1 MEFKH
6 RRGNFLIIF
15 EKLSEIPLL
24 LISIIF
30 SAFLLR
36 NFDTQALFPVVLILL
51 SPILKLINYFF
62 TYYTLTE
69 EHLIVESGV
78 LNKKKIEIPFS
89 SITTVDLSQNIL
101 YQMFKVYKI
110 KVDNASQTN
119 ETTNQS
125 KINLTLKVDEAI
137 KFKQIITS
145 TNNIEAVSDELE
157 DSAIEADIGDFIK
170 LGLLQSKFTYILSI
184 LAVFGSLTGAIVPIL
199 EDRIV
204 GALIVAF
211 VVVALITIYLIA
223 VIMSII
229 KSVLKYYNFKVLADE
244 DTLKVQYGLLN
255 KKSFSL
261 QKAKIN
267 GIILKQSIL
276 MRIFKLYTAEVIV
289 IGYGDKSEEGGMEQ
303 AIIYPIASREKV
315 KEIMNVLLPE
325 YSLDYSLCK
334 SERKAIRYFFVSP
347 LFIIAIILVIG
358 AAITSLLI
366 KNYIA
371 IAVALAFLVFSVVDV
386 IQKYINAGISVGESS
401 VVLSAGSFSKKVA
414 IIKTKSIESIT
425 ASGSIFKRRKG
436 FVSIKLG
443 FVAPLRVSNI
453 SSLNLPAEQF
463 DLLEEVLKY

>member
-6 RRGNFLIIF
+6 RRGSFLIIF

-24 LISIIF
+24 LISLFF
-30 SAFLLR
+30 SAFLL
-36 NFDTQALFPVVLILL
+36 NKFDTQALLPVVFILL
-51 SPILKLINYFF
+51 SPISKLINYFF

-69 EHLIVESGV
+69 EHLIIESGV
-78 LNKKKIEIPFS
+78 FNKKKTEIPFY

-101 YQMFKVYKI
+101 YQIFKVYKI

-119 ETTNQS
+119 EVTNQS
-125 KINLTLKVDEAI
+125 KIKLTLKVDEAI

-145 TNNIEAVSDELE
+145 TNNIETVNEELE
-157 DSAIEADIGDFIK
+157 YSAIEADIGDFIK

-184 LAVFGSLTGAIVPIL
+184 LAVFGSLTGVITPMLKNRVVGAAIVVFI
-199 EDRIV
+199 
-204 GALIVAF
+204 
-211 VVVALITIYLIA
+211 VVAMITIYLIA
-223 VIMSII
+223 VIMSIV
-229 KSVLKYYNFKVLADE
+229 KSVVKYYNFKVWADA
-244 DTLKVQYGLLN
+244 DTLKVQYGLFN

-261 QKAKIN
+261 QKTKIN
-267 GIILKQSIL
+267 GIILRQSIL

-303 AIIYPIASREKV
+303 AIIYPIASRDKV
-315 KEIMNVLLPE
+315 KDIVNILLPE
-325 YSLDYSLCK
+325 YSLDYTLCK
-334 SERKAIRYFFVSP
+334 SEHKAIRYFFMSL
-347 LFIIAIILVIG
+347 LFISAVVLAIG

-366 KNYIA
+366 NNYIV
-371 IAVALAFLVFSVVDV
+371 IAVALAFLAFSIVDV
-386 IQKYINAGISVGESS
+386 IQKYINAGISVGEDN

-425 ASGSIFKRRKG
+425 ASGSIFKRRNG

-453 SSLNLPAEQF
+453 SSLNLPAKQF

>member
-6 RRGNFLIIF
+6 RRGSFLIIF
-15 EKLSEIPLL
+15 EKLSEIPFL
-24 LISIIF
+24 LISVIF
-30 SAFLLR
+30 SAFLLK
-36 NFDTQALFPVVLILL
+36 NFDTQALLPVVFILL
-51 SPILKLINYFF
+51 SPVLKLINYFF

-78 LNKKKIEIPFS
+78 LNKKRIEIPFS

-119 ETTNQS
+119 EATNQS

-145 TNNIEAVSDELE
+145 TNNIETVSKELE
-157 DSAIEADIGDFIK
+157 DRAIEADIRDFIK

-199 EDRIV
+199 KDRIV
-204 GALIVAF
+204 GALIIAF
-211 VVVALITIYLIA
+211 VVVALITIYLVA
-223 VIMSII
+223 VIMSIL

-244 DTLKVQYGLLN
+244 DTLKVQYGLFN

-289 IGYGDKSEEGGMEQ
+289 IGYGDKSEQGGMEQ
-303 AIIYPIASREKV
+303 AIIYPIASRDKV
-315 KEIMNVLLPE
+315 KEIVNTLLPE
-325 YSLDYSLCK
+325 YSLDYTLCK
-334 SERKAIRYFFVSP
+334 SERKAIRYFFISP
-347 LFIIAIILVIG
+347 LFIFAIVLVIG
-358 AAITSLLI
+358 AAITAMLI

-371 IAVALAFLVFSVVDV
+371 IVVALALLAFSVVDA
-386 IQKYINAGISVGESS
+386 IQKYINAGISVGESN
-401 VVLSAGSFSKKVA
+401 VVLSAGAFSKRVA

-443 FVAPLRVSNI
+443 FVAPSRVSNI